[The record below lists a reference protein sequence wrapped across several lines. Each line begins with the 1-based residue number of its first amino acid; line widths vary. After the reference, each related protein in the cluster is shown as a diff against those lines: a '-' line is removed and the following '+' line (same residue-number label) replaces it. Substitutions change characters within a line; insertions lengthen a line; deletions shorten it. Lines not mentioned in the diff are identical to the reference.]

1 VPPIAPDVRL
11 LLLIAVVA
19 QLLDAATFA
28 VGSQMIGIHY
38 ESNALMAAIYYHQGL
53 DGVLLVK
60 GCAILATLSVLL
72 VLAPRLPRAFAT
84 GAAVAAGFGLLGLL
98 TNTTTVA
105 AIVG

>member
-1 VPPIAPDVRL
+1 MLPIAANVRL

-38 ESNALMAAIYYHQGL
+38 ESNMLMAAIYHHQGL

-60 GCAILATLSVLL
+60 GVAILATLSVLL
-72 VLAPRLPRAFAT
+72 VLAPRLPRAFT
-84 GAAVAAGFGLLGLL
+84 IGAVIAVVFGLLGLL

-105 AIVG
+105 SLVG